1 MTFKK
6 GVEEH
11 RRDKMES
18 TSANVLADL
27 ATAEA
32 DLAQITERLLT
43 MPEGNERE
51 EAQIEKDRLTYRVSY
66 LNGRKRNF
74 DSSELIESVSDIL
87 VFEASISSLTLLK
100 TDAETRKA
108 ELQAQAPAAA

>member
-1 MTFKK
+1 
-6 GVEEH
+6 
-11 RRDKMES
+11 MES